1 MAHDLLTKEQ
11 LKREIRRFFADKDR
25 GISIALFAE
34 LCGVERIHLLDVF
47 VYEKHPLTEYVQT
60 RVNKAYKH
68 WKEGR
73 VKVMKRNDNTRY
85 VDYRR
90 DAKPPLM
97 PQMGVKMTSEG
108 LKLRVGVVNRH
119 DYSQPDLKEQLGG

>member
-1 MAHDLLTKEQ
+1 MEANLLTKEQ
-11 LKREIRRFFADKDR
+11 LKKEMRRFLADKDR
-25 GISIALFAE
+25 GISVALFAE
-34 LCGVERIHLLDVF
+34 LCGIDRVHLLDVF
-47 VYEKHPLTEYVQT
+47 VYEKYPVSEHLQR
-60 RVNKAYKH
+60 RVNKGYKH

-73 VKVMKRNDNTRY
+73 VKVMKRSDNTRY
-85 VDYRR
+85 VDYRKEP
-90 DAKPPLM
+90 KPAFL